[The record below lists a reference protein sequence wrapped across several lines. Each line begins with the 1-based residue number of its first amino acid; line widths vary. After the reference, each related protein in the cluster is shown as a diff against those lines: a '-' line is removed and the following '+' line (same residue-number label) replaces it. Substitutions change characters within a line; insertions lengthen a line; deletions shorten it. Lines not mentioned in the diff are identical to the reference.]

1 MHVNFSLSQKC
12 KKINFRN
19 YNRTYFKKKNLF
31 ENPNPGKGWGRL
43 SIYFNFTVNFLIFT
57 SISSIFPENLGR
69 GSTLR
74 YNVIFF
80 IRKFEKKSARKKW
93 GASPPLSDLPDAIC
107 PQDVYKCC

>member
-19 YNRTYFKKKNLF
+19 YNRTYLKKKNLF
-31 ENPNPGKGWGRL
+31 ENPNRGRVGG
-43 SIYFNFTVNFLIFT
+43 NFTVNFLIFT

-74 YNVIFF
+74 YNVIFLYVNL
-80 IRKFEKKSARKKW
+80 RKKVRERS
-93 GASPPLSDLPDAIC
+93 GGKPAPSDLPDAIC